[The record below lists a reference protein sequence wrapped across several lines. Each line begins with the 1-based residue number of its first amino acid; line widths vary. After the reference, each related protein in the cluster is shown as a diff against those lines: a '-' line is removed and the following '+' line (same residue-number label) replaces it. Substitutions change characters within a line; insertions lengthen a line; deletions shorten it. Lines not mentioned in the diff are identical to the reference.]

1 MVVSGVTGRVGGSG
15 NGGSSSGSCVSGA
28 VGADVSDDGGSG
40 GSRDGGVLK
49 TKSAKLNELPQ
60 PVNLLETIRELFK
73 NCN

>member
-1 MVVSGVTGRVGGSG
+1 MTKINYNFLVVVIVVVVAAAVVLFLLSMV
-15 NGGSSSGSCVSGA
+15 A
-28 VGADVSDDGGSG
+28 GGSG